1 MAPTRPTINDVA
13 ALAGVSKSLVSLA
26 MRGSER
32 VSPESRAAILAAAQE
47 LGYRANATARS
58 LADRRSHTIGVVV
71 QDLLNPIYAEIID
84 GVQGEVRVHGYHTM
98 LVTGNENAVV
108 ERGEIEKLLEFQ
120 VEGLLLIGHRMPAG
134 ALDAIA
140 GDCPAVIISRA
151 ERGIAGLDSISND
164 DVAGARM
171 AVDHLVSLG
180 HRAIAH
186 VTGGDNEVAKLR
198 RSGYEESMTEHG
210 LAEHIACYEGAF
222 TDEGGY
228 RGAVSAFEAN
238 RDHTALFVANDLA
251 AVGALAA
258 AADRGLAV
266 PADISIVGYDGMAL
280 AGLRSLSITTIAQP
294 LARIGTEAAAMLFQ
308 RIDDPARTPAYI
320 GVEPRLIVRN
330 SSGPFIARR

>member
-1 MAPTRPTINDVA
+1 MAPNRPTINDVA

-32 VSPESRAAILAAAQE
+32 VSPESRAAILDAANT
-47 LGYRANATARS
+47 LGYRPNAAARS

-71 QDLLNPIYAEIID
+71 QDLLNPIYAEIVD
-84 GVQGEVRVHGYHTM
+84 GLQSEVRGHGYHTM
-98 LVTGNENAVV
+98 LVTGNEDSVV

-120 VEGLLLIGHRMPAG
+120 VEGLMLIGHRMPSG

-171 AVDHLVSLG
+171 AVDHLVSLS
-180 HRAIAH
+180 HRSIAH
-186 VTGGDNEVAKLR
+186 VTGGENEVALLR
-198 RSGYEESMTEHG
+198 RSGYEESMAAHG
-210 LAEHIACYEGAF
+210 LADQIACYDGAF

-228 RGAVSAFEAN
+228 RGAAAALDSGAG
-238 RDHTALFVANDLA
+238 HTALFVANDLA

-258 AADRGLAV
+258 AAERGVAV
-266 PADISIVGYDGMAL
+266 PADVSIVGYDGMAL

-294 LARIGTEAAAMLFQ
+294 LAQIGAEAATLLFQ
-308 RIDDPARTPAYI
+308 RIDDPARPPAYF

-330 SSGPFIARR
+330 STGPLTA

>member
-1 MAPTRPTINDVA
+1 
-13 ALAGVSKSLVSLA
+13 
-26 MRGSER
+26 
-32 VSPESRAAILAAAQE
+32 
-47 LGYRANATARS
+47 
-58 LADRRSHTIGVVV
+58 
-71 QDLLNPIYAEIID
+71 LLNPIYAEIID
-84 GVQGEVRVHGYHTM
+84 GVQAEVRGHGYHTM
-98 LVTGNENAVV
+98 LVTGNEDSVV

-120 VEGLLLIGHRMPAG
+120 VEGLMLIGHRMPSG

-164 DVAGARM
+164 DVAGARL

-186 VTGGDNEVAKLR
+186 VTGGSNEVSLLR
-198 RSGYEESMTEHG
+198 RSGYERAM
-210 LAEHIACYEGAF
+210 AEHRLAKQVACYDGAF

-228 RGAVSAFEAN
+228 RGAAAALDSAAG
-238 RDHTALFVANDLA
+238 HTALFVANDLA

-258 AADRGLAV
+258 AAERGVAV
-266 PADISIVGYDGMAL
+266 PGDVSIVGYDGMAL

-294 LARIGTEAAAMLFQ
+294 LAQIGTEGATLLFQ
-308 RIDDPARTPAYI
+308 RINDPARPPAYI

-330 SSGPFIARR
+330 STGPLTA

>member
-1 MAPTRPTINDVA
+1 MAPNRPTINDVA

-32 VSPESRAAILAAAQE
+32 VSPESRAAILDAANT
-47 LGYRANATARS
+47 LGYRPNAAARS

-84 GVQGEVRVHGYHTM
+84 GLQSEVRGHGYHTM
-98 LVTGNENAVV
+98 LVTGNEDSVV

-120 VEGLLLIGHRMPAG
+120 VEGLMLIGHRMPSG

-151 ERGIAGLDSISND
+151 ERGVAGLDSISND

-180 HRAIAH
+180 HRSIAH
-186 VTGGDNEVAKLR
+186 VTGGENEVAVLR
-198 RSGYEESMTEHG
+198 RSGYEESMSAHG
-210 LAEHIACYEGAF
+210 LADQIACYDGAF

-228 RGAVSAFEAN
+228 RGAAAALDSAAG
-238 RDHTALFVANDLA
+238 HTALFVANDLA

-258 AADRGLAV
+258 AAERGVAV
-266 PADISIVGYDGMAL
+266 PADVSIVGYDGMAL

-294 LARIGTEAAAMLFQ
+294 LAQIGTEGATLLFQ
-308 RIDDPARTPAYI
+308 RIDDPARPPAYI
-320 GVEPRLIVRN
+320 GVEPRLIIRN
-330 SSGPFIARR
+330 STGPRPM